1 VHAALEKSPRS
12 AAQVAAQFGVDV
24 VTVNKAGAGEAIPT
38 LGVSPEIDNALAPLP
53 KNGVT
58 PVLVLP
64 ANRMAIAVVTDKID
78 ARPQEFS
85 EAESKVRDI
94 VLNFKAINVAQLKA
108 NEAAEKIRAGADMK
122 TVAKSFK
129 LDVTESAEFSR
140 SDSVEG
146 LGHSAGIPDAFTKP
160 AGTIVGPVSVQNRS
174 VVYKILSR
182 QEADLTG
189 HQAERA
195 AILQDLKRRKGGQDF
210 ALFEDSVVTKLV
222 AEGKVKINRDA
233 IKRLVSSFH
242 Q

>member
-1 VHAALEKSPRS
+1 
-12 AAQVAAQFGVDV
+12 
-24 VTVNKAGAGEAIPT
+24 
-38 LGVSPEIDNALAPLP
+38 
-53 KNGVT
+53 
-58 PVLVLP
+58 
-64 ANRMAIAVVTDKID
+64 
-78 ARPQEFS
+78 
-85 EAESKVRDI
+85 
-94 VLNFKAINVAQLKA
+94 
-108 NEAAEKIRAGADMK
+108 
-122 TVAKSFK
+122 
-129 LDVTESAEFSR
+129 
-140 SDSVEG
+140 
-146 LGHSAGIPDAFTKP
+146 
-160 AGTIVGPVSVQNRS
+160 VGPVSVQNRS